1 MKLLVEAFFLI
12 FAIDGHLY
20 QRWDD
25 GLRVPVAETVHD
37 CCKFFIRVDRSIA
50 CFFLFE
56 WGIRIYCCFCWAC
69 QS

>member
-1 MKLLVEAFFLI
+1 
-12 FAIDGHLY
+12 LY